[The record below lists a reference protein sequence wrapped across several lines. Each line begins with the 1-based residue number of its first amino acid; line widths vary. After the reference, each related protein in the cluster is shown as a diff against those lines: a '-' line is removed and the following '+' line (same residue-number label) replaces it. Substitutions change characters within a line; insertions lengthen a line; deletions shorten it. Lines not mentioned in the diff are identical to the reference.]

1 MDWKDLYV
9 VKFEEYFVA
18 SLHTILN
25 CPLPAL
31 REAGE
36 TF

>member
-18 SLHTILN
+18 SLHTISI
-25 CPLPAL
+25 ARFL
-31 REAGE
+31 R
-36 TF
+36 